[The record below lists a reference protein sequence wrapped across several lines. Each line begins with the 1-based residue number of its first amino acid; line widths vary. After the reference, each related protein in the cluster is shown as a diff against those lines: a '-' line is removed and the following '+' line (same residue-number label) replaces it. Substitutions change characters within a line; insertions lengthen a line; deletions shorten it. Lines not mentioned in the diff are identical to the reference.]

1 MASVPISIDHNN
13 GLEVPVEVERRDY
26 PIHHRSDVDTMV
38 NMMIDLREDDMVVNT
53 KHDITSYESCDYQ
66 REILTDANKLYEGFR
81 KAARGSDWKSQVQ
94 QFEINY
100 LTEISRIQDE
110 LYQMIYRLSPTT
122 DFILRERGKIRYVS
136 GEHIRDRVVKH
147 VLCDELLSPEIRP
160 YLIYDNGASLTGKGM
175 SFTRKRIL
183 THLHR
188 YYFHEGTNEGWVLL
202 LDFTKYYDN
211 IRHDE
216 LRKLFDH
223 YTDLDETSKFVLN
236 LIIDSAR
243 IDVSYM
249 DDETY
254 RNCIQEIFNSLDYY
268 TIPKRLKTG
277 EKFME
282 KHMNIGDQL
291 AQIAGISYPTKLDNF
306 IKIRCGMK
314 YYSRYMDDSYIIHRD
329 KKTLQILLDKI
340 REIAASIGIFIS
352 DKKTQIVPLGSNWK
366 FLQMTYS
373 LTETGR
379 VIVKI
384 NKKRLTAMRRK
395 LKKLAPI
402 LSPDE
407 FEQLYKSWF
416 KAHYRYMS
424 KLQRENLDKLYV
436 ELKGV

>member
-1 MASVPISIDHNN
+1 MVSVPISIDH
-13 GLEVPVEVERRDY
+13 EKRPESSVEVERRGY
-26 PIHHRSDVDTMV
+26 PTHPGPSSESMV
-38 NMMIDLREDDMVVNT
+38 NMMVELREESDVVNT

-66 REILTDANKLYEGFR
+66 REILDDANKLYEGFKR
-81 KAARGSDWKSQVQ
+81 ASSGSDWKSQVQ

-100 LTEISRIQDE
+100 LPEIARIQDE
-110 LYQMIYRLSPTT
+110 LYNMVYRLSPTS

-136 GEHIRDRVVKH
+136 GEHIRDRVIKH
-147 VLCDELLSPEIRP
+147 VLCDNILSPEVRP

-175 SFTRKRIL
+175 DFTRRRLL
-183 THLHR
+183 THLHK
-188 YYFHEGTNEGWVLL
+188 YYLHEGTNEGYVLL

-216 LRKLFDH
+216 LRKLFDR
-223 YTDLDETSKFVLN
+223 YTDLDETSRFVLN
-236 LIIDSAR
+236 LIIDGAR

-249 DDETY
+249 DDEAY
-254 RNCIQEIFNSLDYY
+254 KNCISAVFNSLEYQ
-268 TIPKRLKTG
+268 TIPRSLKTG
-277 EKFME
+277 EKFMD

-291 AQIAGISYPTKLDNF
+291 AQIAGIMYPTKLDNF

-314 YYSRYMDDSYIIHRD
+314 YYGRYMDDSYIIHRD
-329 KKTLQILLDKI
+329 KKTLKILLEQI
-340 REIAASIGIFIS
+340 REVASSIGIFIS
-352 DKKTQIVPLGSNWK
+352 EKKTTIVPLSSNWK

-402 LSPDE
+402 LTSDE

-424 KLQRENLDKLYV
+424 KQQRENLDNLYL

>member
-1 MASVPISIDHNN
+1 MASVPISIDHAK
-13 GLEVPVEVERRDY
+13 GLEVPVEVERRGY
-26 PIHHRSDVDTMV
+26 PIHHISNVDSMV
-38 NMMIDLREDDMVVNT
+38 NMMVDLREEDVAVNT

-66 REILTDANKLYEGFR
+66 REILTDANRLYEGFR
-81 KAARGSDWKSQVQ
+81 RAASGSDWKSQVQ

-100 LTEISRIQDE
+100 LSEIHKIQDQ
-110 LYQMIYRLSPTT
+110 LYAMIYRLSPTT

-175 SFTRKRIL
+175 TFTRNRLL

-188 YYFHEGTNEGWVLL
+188 YYMHEETNEGWVLL

-216 LRKLFDH
+216 LRKLFAK
-223 YTDLDETSKFVLN
+223 YTDLNDVSKFVLN
-236 LIIDSAR
+236 TIIDGAR

-254 RNCIQEIFNSLDYY
+254 RDCIKSVFNSLEYQA
-268 TIPKRLKTG
+268 IPRSLKTG
-277 EKFME
+277 EKFMD

-291 AQIAGISYPTKLDNF
+291 AQIAGIMYPTKLDNF

-314 YYSRYMDDSYIIHRD
+314 YYGRYMDDSYIIHRD
-329 KKTLQILLDKI
+329 KKTLKLLLEQI
-340 REIAASIGIFIS
+340 REIASTLGIFIS
-352 DKKTQIVPLGSNWK
+352 EKKTQIVPLSSGWK

-379 VIVKI
+379 VIIKI

-416 KAHYRYMS
+416 RAHYRYMS
-424 KLQRENLDKLYV
+424 KLQRENLDKLYL